1 MPYVHPSVIRTTSS
15 GNSDHPII
23 WTHKT
28 TDAIAVVEAAG
39 YFNDAVD
46 DFTSDDIIFIAM
58 SDGNKMYR
66 VTVTATVV
74 TLNSIATLTTTTDS
88 TTGTGTT
95 TLNDVTA
102 SFSQTILNDNFATI
116 ADQLNALQKALGNV
130 G

>member
-1 MPYVHPSVIRTTSS
+1 MAYVHPSVIRTTSS
-15 GNSDHPII
+15 GNSDHPVI

-28 TDAIAVVEAAG
+28 TDAIATVEAAG

-46 DFTSDDIIFIAM
+46 DFTSDDVIFIAM

-74 TLNSIATLTTTTDS
+74 TLNSIGTLTTTTDS

-102 SFSQTILNDNFATI
+102 IPHATR
-116 ADQLNALQKALGNV
+116 DYPQV
-130 G
+130 Y